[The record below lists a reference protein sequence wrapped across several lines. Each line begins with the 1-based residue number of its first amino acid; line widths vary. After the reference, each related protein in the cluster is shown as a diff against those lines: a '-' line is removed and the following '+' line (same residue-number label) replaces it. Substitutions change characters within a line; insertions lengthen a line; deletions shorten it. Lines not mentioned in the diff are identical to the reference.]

1 MKKRVTEPRVRMAE
15 ARAPSGSSEAAPIAR
30 RALHDEVVWRIRDL
44 IVQGELAPGERVPER
59 ELCERFGISR
69 TPFREALKVLATEG
83 LIDLQHHRG
92 AVVSKVSAGDVDDMF
107 QVMGVLEAL
116 AGELACR
123 RAGDAEIAVVEQ
135 LHERMLVHYRERDLS
150 NYFQVNQRIHES
162 IMQAAG
168 NPVLINLYSTLS
180 VRIRR
185 ARYMANLSQARWDQA
200 VAEHEEILEAL
211 KARDG
216 KRLGQ
221 LLRDHL
227 LHKADVIKAV
237 LLGA

>member
-1 MKKRVTEPRVRMAE
+1 MTGPRVRTAGT
-15 ARAPSGSSEAAPIAR
+15 RAASRVNEAAPIAR
-30 RALHDEVVWRIRDL
+30 RALHGEVVQRIRDL

-92 AVVSKVSAGDVDDMF
+92 AAVSKVTAGDVDDMF

-123 RAGDAEIAVVEQ
+123 RASDAEIAAVEKH
-135 LHERMLVHYRERDLS
+135 HERMLRHYRERDLS
-150 NYFQVNQRIHES
+150 GYFQFNQRIHEA

-168 NPVLINLYSTLS
+168 NPVLVNMYGTLS

-200 VAEHEEILEAL
+200 VAEHEEILGAL

-216 KRLGQ
+216 ERLGR

>member
-1 MKKRVTEPRVRMAE
+1 MT
-15 ARAPSGSSEAAPIAR
+15 GHGTAAPITR
-30 RALHDEVVWRIRDL
+30 RALHGEVVQRIRDL

-92 AVVSKVSAGDVDDMF
+92 AVVSTVTAKDVDDMF

-116 AGELACR
+116 AGELAAR
-123 RAGDAEIAVVEQ
+123 QASDAEIEAIAGF
-135 LHERMLVHYRERDLS
+135 HEEMLRHYRERDLAG
-150 NYFQVNQRIHES
+150 YFRFNQRIHEA
-162 IMQAAG
+162 ILQAAG
-168 NPVLINLYSTLS
+168 NPVLINMYGTLS

-200 VAEHEEILEAL
+200 VAEHEEILAAI

-221 LLRDHL
+221 LLREHL

>member
-1 MKKRVTEPRVRMAE
+1 MMAE
-15 ARAPSGSSEAAPIAR
+15 RKVNLAARSGEASPIAR
-30 RALHDEVVWRIRDL
+30 RALHDEVVQRIRDL

-83 LIDLQHHRG
+83 LIDIQHHRG
-92 AVVSKVSAGDVDDMF
+92 AVVSIVTAKDVDDMF

-116 AGELACR
+116 AGELACHQ
-123 RAGDAEIAVVEQ
+123 ASDADVAAMEQ
-135 LHERMLVHYRERDLS
+135 LHEKMIGRYRENDLTG
-150 NYFQVNQRIHES
+150 YFRFNQQIHEA

-168 NPVLINLYSTLS
+168 NPVLINMYATLS

-200 VAEHEEILEAL
+200 VAEHEEILKAL
-211 KARDG
+211 QQRDG
-216 KRLGQ
+216 KRLGR

>member
-1 MKKRVTEPRVRMAE
+1 MADTSAAIGHDRE
-15 ARAPSGSSEAAPIAR
+15 APIAR
-30 RALHDEVVWRIRDL
+30 RALHDEVVQRIRGL

-69 TPFREALKVLATEG
+69 TPFREALKVLASEG
-83 LIDLQHHRG
+83 LVDLQHQRG
-92 AVVSKVSAGDVDDMF
+92 AVVSTITTHDVDDMF

-116 AGELACR
+116 AGELACA
-123 RAGDAEIAVVEQ
+123 RASDAEISAIDDFHRE
-135 LHERMLVHYRERDLS
+135 MLACYREHDL
-150 NYFQVNQRIHES
+150 NGYFQYNQRIHEA

-168 NPVLINLYSTLS
+168 NPVLGHLYGTLS

-185 ARYMANLSQARWDQA
+185 ARYMANLSKARWDQA
-200 VAEHEEILEAL
+200 VAEHEEILAAL
-211 KARDG
+211 KSRDG

-227 LHKADVIKAV
+227 LHKADVIKSV
-237 LLGA
+237 LLGI

>member
-1 MKKRVTEPRVRMAE
+1 MTDSKDEM
-15 ARAPSGSSEAAPIAR
+15 RAVQVPSWQRKGVPIAR
-30 RALHDEVVWRIRDL
+30 HALHDEVVRRIRDL
-44 IVQGELAPGERVPER
+44 IVQGELAPGDRLPER

-69 TPFREALKVLATEG
+69 TPFREALRVLATEG

-92 AVVSKVSAGDVDDMF
+92 AVVSKVTTHDVDDMF

-116 AGELACR
+116 AGELACS
-123 RAGDAEIAVVEQ
+123 RASDAEIGEIEMS
-135 LHERMLVHYRERDLS
+135 HERMLRHYREHDLS
-150 NYFQVNQRIHES
+150 GYFQHNQRIHES

-168 NPVLINLYSTLS
+168 NPVLTNLYRTLS

-211 KARDG
+211 KGRDG
-216 KRLGQ
+216 RRLGQ

>member
-1 MKKRVTEPRVRMAE
+1 MAKTP
-15 ARAPSGSSEAAPIAR
+15 APAGSSETAPIAR
-30 RALHDEVVWRIRDL
+30 RALHDEVVRRIRDL
-44 IVQGELAPGERVPER
+44 IVQGDLAPGERVPER

-92 AVVSKVSAGDVDDMF
+92 AVVSTVTAGDVDDMF

-123 RAGDAEIAVVEQ
+123 RASDAEITAIEQ
-135 LHERMLVHYRERDLS
+135 FHERMLERYRVHDLS
-150 NYFQVNQRIHES
+150 SYFQFNQRIHEA

-168 NPVLINLYSTLS
+168 NPVLINLCGTLS

-200 VAEHEEILEAL
+200 VAEHEEILDAL

-216 KRLGQ
+216 KRLGR

-227 LHKADVIKAV
+227 LHKADVVKAV
-237 LLGA
+237 LLGV

>member
-1 MKKRVTEPRVRMAE
+1 MKKPTTR
-15 ARAPSGSSEAAPIAR
+15 ARTAANAVSAGVGQRGAAPIAR
-30 RALHDEVVWRIRDL
+30 RALHDEVVQRIRDL
-44 IVQGELAPGERVPER
+44 IVQGELSPGERVPER

-92 AVVSKVSAGDVDDMF
+92 AVISRVTGHDVDDMF

-116 AGELACR
+116 AGELACQ
-123 RAGDAEIAVVEQ
+123 RASDTEIVAIEQ
-135 LHERMLVHYRERDLS
+135 SHEQMLHHYREHDLS
-150 NYFQVNQRIHES
+150 GYFQLNQRIHES

-168 NPVLINLYSTLS
+168 NPVLANLYATLS

-200 VAEHEEILEAL
+200 VAEHEEILNAL
-211 KARDG
+211 KRRDG
-216 KRLGQ
+216 GRLGR

>member
-1 MKKRVTEPRVRMAE
+1 MTKPKRQVADTSAVTDQDREV
-15 ARAPSGSSEAAPIAR
+15 PIAR
-30 RALHDEVVWRIRDL
+30 RALHDEVVQRIRGL

-69 TPFREALKVLATEG
+69 TPFREALKVLASEG
-83 LIDLQHHRG
+83 LIDLQHQRG
-92 AVVSKVSAGDVDDMF
+92 AVVSTITAHDVDDMF

-116 AGELACR
+116 AGELACAR
-123 RAGDAEIAVVEQ
+123 VSDADVAAVEAF
-135 LHERMLVHYRERDLS
+135 HREMLVHYREHDLAG
-150 NYFQVNQRIHES
+150 YFHFNQRIHEA

-168 NPVLINLYSTLS
+168 NPVLGNLYETLS

-185 ARYMANLSQARWDQA
+185 ARYMANLSKVRWDQA
-200 VAEHEEILEAL
+200 VAEHEEILAAL
-211 KARDG
+211 QARDG

-221 LLRDHL
+221 LLREHL

-237 LLGA
+237 LLGI